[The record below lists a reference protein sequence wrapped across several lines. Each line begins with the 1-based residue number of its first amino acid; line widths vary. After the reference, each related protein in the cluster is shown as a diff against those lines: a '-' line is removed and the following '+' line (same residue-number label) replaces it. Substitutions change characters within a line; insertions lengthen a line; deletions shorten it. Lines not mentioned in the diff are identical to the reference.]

1 MELFIS
7 IHYSARKPESMSEKE
22 WEVKKPG
29 LSALMYDSTVAFG
42 GSISAEHG
50 IGAEKLPYLM
60 KYGSP
65 SKIALMQAV
74 KKAIDPKGIMNPGK
88 VVPDT

>member
-1 MELFIS
+1 
-7 IHYSARKPESMSEKE
+7 MSDEE
-22 WEVKKPG
+22 WEVKRPG
-29 LSALMYDSTVAFG
+29 LSERMYESTIALG

-50 IGAEKLPYLM
+50 IGSEKLPYLV

-74 KKAIDPKGIMNPGK
+74 KKALDPKGIMNPGK
-88 VVPDT
+88 VVPGS